1 MRRLG
6 GETSGGVRCLE
17 GETHKRVRHLVVGET
32 YERVRPER
40 VRPERVRPERVR
52 PLGVRHL
59 VGETT
64 GD

>member
-1 MRRLG
+1 MRL
-6 GETSGGVRCLE
+6 LD
-17 GETHKRVRHLVVGET
+17 GETHTRVRHLVVGET
-32 YERVRPER
+32 NERVRPER

-52 PLGVRHL
+52 PLGVRPLGVRHL